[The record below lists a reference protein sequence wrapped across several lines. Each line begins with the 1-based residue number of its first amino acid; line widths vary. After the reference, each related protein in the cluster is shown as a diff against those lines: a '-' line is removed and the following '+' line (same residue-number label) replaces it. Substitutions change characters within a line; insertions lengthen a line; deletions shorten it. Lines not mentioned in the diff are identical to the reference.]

1 MKQLDLLELELRAL
15 GDVSFV
21 GFRQR
26 PDAMLVQ
33 VLAPEARDAAT
44 LRLEVERTCQA
55 HLDRPFVVDT
65 AAPTRNARIR
75 LLEVTVRD
83 EPSPAPQVEVHLAF
97 GSCRVIGRAD
107 GDDPSAAAS
116 ATFQALQRLGA
127 SISFR
132 VEAAALFE
140 NVVGQGVVLVLTSE
154 TDGARYGAASGT
166 TIEQAAAR
174 ATLHALNRHL
184 STQTL
189 ALASS

>member
-1 MKQLDLLELELRAL
+1 MKQLDLLELELRTL
-15 GDVSFV
+15 SDVSCV

-26 PDAMLVQ
+26 PDALVVQ
-33 VLAPEARDAAT
+33 VLAPESRDAAG

-55 HLDRPFVVDT
+55 HLDRPFVVET

-75 LLEVTVRD
+75 LLEVAVRD
-83 EPSPAPQVEVHLAF
+83 DAPVSTQVEVHLGF
-97 GSCRVIGRAD
+97 GGCRVVGRAE
-107 GDDPSAAAS
+107 GADPTATAS

-127 SISFR
+127 AVSFR

-140 NVVGQGVVLVLTSE
+140 DLVGQGVMLVLTSE
-154 TDGARYGAASGT
+154 TDGARYGVASGT
-166 TIEQAAAR
+166 TVEQAAAR

-189 ALASS
+189 AAASS